1 MTSKSGLGVVIKVTK
16 NYTIRKPGTISYS
29 HFHSNYGHI
38 LYHFG
43 DKARYWS
50 KIDIF
55 SYPTCINAHVRGSP
69 SDHLVQ
75 KSRILWLP
83 AGEEILRIC
92 LVISTQLD
100 RQRQTLDDGI
110 DRVYADIARQTLSM
124 QFTRCCCVNVRIA

>member
-1 MTSKSGLGVVIKVTK
+1 MATSCIISEIKRDIGRKSIFFHTPPASTPMLGGPRRIIWCKKT
-16 NYTIRKPGTISYS
+16 
-29 HFHSNYGHI
+29 
-38 LYHFG
+38 
-43 DKARYWS
+43 
-50 KIDIF
+50 
-55 SYPTCINAHVRGSP
+55 
-69 SDHLVQ
+69 
-75 KSRILWLP
+75 RILWLP